1 MTPTAVQPEGAPPT
15 TRDRTS
21 MPEYTRAKIFWLVAA
36 FASLFVIAFMPAREG
51 LSTAGQRVLA
61 ILIFAIIMWISEAVP
76 YVYTA
81 ISSLVFLTL
90 FLGFAPAKGLA
101 GPLLGTR
108 KALQLAVAGF
118 VTNGTIL
125 VTAALLMT
133 AAIGITGLEKRIAF
147 RVLKIFGA
155 RTHRVFIGIISVMLV
170 LSFLIPSIVARSAI
184 VTPLAMSLIG
194 AFGVDRK
201 SVFAR
206 SLLICVGVSAC
217 ISGIGVMSAGI
228 PNAIAVSF
236 IEQNLHHTITWMDW
250 LRYCLPFCVVL
261 LGALYFL
268 VTRMNKFEFDEI
280 PGGQRVI
287 DEAHARLGPVTA
299 AEKRVSFIFGLTI
312 LLWATEKYHS
322 MDVGTVA
329 IISVMMILSPFLG
342 VASWKELSSRGNIG
356 SVVIVASSAVSV
368 GQALVDTGAAGW
380 LTKAAIG
387 GLGVEHMPTWLM
399 MAILVAGLI
408 MLRFAFASIT
418 AATAT
423 LVPTVVALL
432 FSFGN
437 PSLPMWGMTMIA
449 TVSLYFSFVLP
460 VSDPH
465 LMIAYGTDTFEV
477 KDLMRIGI
485 PLTIIALLL
494 LVVFWF
500 TYWRWLGM
508 VY

>member
-1 MTPTAVQPEGAPPT
+1 
-15 TRDRTS
+15 
-21 MPEYTRAKIFWLVAA
+21 MPKYTRAKVIWLAVA
-36 FASLFVIAFMPAREG
+36 FASLLLIAFMPAREG

-155 RTHRVFIGIISVMLV
+155 RTHRVFIGILSVMLV

-194 AFGVDRK
+194 AFGVGRK

-206 SLLICVGVSAC
+206 NLLICVGVSAC

-268 VTRMNKFEFDEI
+268 LTRMNKFEFDEI

-287 DEAHARLGPVTA
+287 DEAHATLGPVTA

-408 MLRFAFASIT
+408 VMRFAFASIT

-449 TVSLYFSFVLP
+449 TMSLYFSFVLP

-500 TYWRWLGM
+500 TYWRWLGI

>member
-1 MTPTAVQPEGAPPT
+1 MTPAAVQPEGAPPP

-51 LSTAGQRVLA
+51 LGTAGQRVLA

-147 RVLKIFGA
+147 RVLQIFGA
-155 RTHRVFIGIISVMLV
+155 RTHRVFIGILSVMLV

-206 SLLICVGVSAC
+206 NLLICVGVSAC

-287 DEAHARLGPVTA
+287 DEAHATLGPVTA

-408 MLRFAFASIT
+408 VMRFAFASIT

-432 FSFGN
+432 LSFGS

-449 TVSLYFSFVLP
+449 TMSLYFSFVLP

-485 PLTIIALLL
+485 PLTIIALSL

-500 TYWRWLGM
+500 TYWRWLGI